1 MHDSDLIADA
11 LPDLNV
17 QCHKCHGVVAE
28 APAAAVTEVTE
39 APPAPPVEPEA
50 PPAPRTTLCDA
61 GCAGKLEG
69 KEMVELEK
77 GVKYQEV
84 KAGEG
89 EAAPVGY
96 QVLINYVM
104 RVPGGQEF
112 ANTVADSSPQDVRV
126 GTGNLIEGMDVGLKG
141 MKTGEIRR
149 LFVPGELGF
158 EKGLPAAPGRARVL
172 PKSDLVI
179 DLELLYIP
187 GLSDF

>member
-1 MHDSDLIADA
+1 MTQVLTMPIRIH
-11 LPDLNV
+11 
-17 QCHKCHGVVAE
+17 HWVANWRSL
-28 APAAAVTEVTE
+28 A
-39 APPAPPVEPEA
+39 
-50 PPAPRTTLCDA
+50 C
-61 GCAGKLEG
+61 
-69 KEMVELEK
+69 
-77 GVKYQEV
+77 
-84 KAGEG
+84 
-89 EAAPVGY
+89 AAPF
-96 QVLINYVM
+96 
-104 RVPGGQEF
+104 GG
-112 ANTVADSSPQDVRV
+112 